1 MNWWSGACSPPD
13 PDGGP
18 GPDAR
23 DEQAEAP
30 VKRGAGQAVGNN
42 PCCHPIDALVTGDG
56 TGVESKTGAVHE
68 ACPVWAPNQV
78 PPVGDHH
85 MIQQVALLDRAANAA
100 PVPSVVVATL
110 IVPGPVD
117 APEVKVSAGSAAC
130 SADASGAAWPPA
142 AARRTEVNAVD
153 RFC

>member
-1 MNWWSGACSPPD
+1 MNWWNRACSPLG

-30 VKRGAGQAVGNN
+30 VNGGAGQTEGKI
-42 PCCHPIDALVTGDG
+42 PCCQPMDTLVTGDG
-56 TGVESKTGAVHE
+56 TGAESKTGAVHE

-78 PPVGDHH
+78 PPVGAHH
-85 MIQQVALLDRAANAA
+85 MIQHVALLDRVANAA

-110 IVPGPVD
+110 IVLGLVD
-117 APEVKVSAGSAAC
+117 ASEVKVSAGSAAC